1 MPRASLLRAWARQ
14 RGGTNSWYGCSPRRW
29 SRPRSRS
36 RRGSRRSCRCGCRS
50 RSASAHRCLNGN
62 RHRRSCFEEVDGG
75 VCSLRRLIGV
85 ESEIIQC
92 APANRVGILVLREG
106 FTVPCQRVGSLGR
119 RPRCAAV
126 PLAVKRAIVCPAR
139 MLGRCMKPD
148 VTNVSGSS

>member
-14 RGGTNSWYGCSPRRW
+14 RGGTNSWYGCGPRSGSRPW
-29 SRPRSRS
+29 SRSRCGSRSNCRCRSRS
-36 RRGSRRSCRCGCRS
+36 RSTTLN
-50 RSASAHRCLNGN
+50 RCLNGN

-106 FTVPCQRVGSLGR
+106 FAVPCQRVGSLGR